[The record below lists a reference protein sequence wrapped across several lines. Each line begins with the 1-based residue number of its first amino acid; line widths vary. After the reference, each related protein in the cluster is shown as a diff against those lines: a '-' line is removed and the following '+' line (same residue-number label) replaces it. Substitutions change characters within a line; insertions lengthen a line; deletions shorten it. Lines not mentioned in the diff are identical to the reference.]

1 MIKDGKLFGKINL
14 FDAAILLLIIAL
26 IIAGVSKFRTFN
38 GSVDS
43 SMPGKIIYTFNIDN
57 IRDYTLQAFKS
68 GDTVFDS
75 STNIAIGTIKNIE
88 YKNSMIAKSM
98 VDGTVKVVENPYKK
112 DVILTIETP
121 GTVTDLGYFANKS
134 IELKVGSEKNIET
147 LYATTIGKI
156 GSIAYSEGE

>member
-1 MIKDGKLFGKINL
+1 
-14 FDAAILLLIIAL
+14 
-26 IIAGVSKFRTFN
+26 
-38 GSVDS
+38 
-43 SMPGKIIYTFNIDN
+43 
-57 IRDYTLQAFKS
+57 
-68 GDTVFDS
+68 
-75 STNIAIGTIKNIE
+75 
-88 YKNSMIAKSM
+88 MIAKSM